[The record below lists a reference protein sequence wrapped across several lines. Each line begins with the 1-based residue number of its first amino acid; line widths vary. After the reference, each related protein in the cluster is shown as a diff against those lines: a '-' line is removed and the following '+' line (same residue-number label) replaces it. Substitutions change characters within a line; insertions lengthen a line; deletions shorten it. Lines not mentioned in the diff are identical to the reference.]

1 MTVLSFIPK
10 QVPEYIP
17 LATLEQRQKPLS
29 LEGTPDIIKIEKC
42 VSEKPGR
49 RDAHRREEAMLQE
62 NQKK

>member
-1 MTVLSFIPK
+1 MTALNFIPR
-10 QVPEYIP
+10 QVPEHIP
-17 LATLEQRQKPLS
+17 LAIPEQRQKPLS
-29 LEGTPDIIKIEKC
+29 LGGTPDIIKIEKC